1 MQCPDGLKRKCF
13 PLLCMHVC
21 DHKEALKTTITK
33 KTFCT
38 ACSAREGQ
46 LHLPG
51 CSFERKTSP
60 EMQARYFRLKAE
72 VLDEKENIFPG
83 QKEELSRREEEEMMG
98 CR

>member
-21 DHKEALKTTITK
+21 DHKEALKTTNTK
-33 KTFCT
+33 KTYCT
-38 ACSAREGQ
+38 ACSAHEGQ

-51 CSFERKTSP
+51 CAFERKTGP
-60 EMQARYFRLKAE
+60 EMQERYMRLRTG
-72 VLDEKENIFPG
+72 VLDANENILPDL
-83 QKEELSRREEEEMMG
+83 KEEVRRREDEEMMG